1 VTTQTSDLGPTT
13 ALRLIRLLVRPFER
27 FVRIEASSGIVL
39 LGAALVALAWASSP
53 WSGSYVALWDMPV
66 ASTKLTPHFVVNEV
80 LMTLFFLLVGL
91 EIRREIHDGEL
102 SSWRAAAL
110 PVFAAFGGMLAPA
123 VVYLAIAGPTL
134 PSGWGIPIATDIAFA
149 LGVVSLLSKRIPP
162 ALRVLLL
169 ALAIFDDIGAIVVI
183 AVFYTSGV
191 QVAGLALAAAGVV
204 LIAILRR
211 VGVTRALLYVP
222 AGMLIWYGLYRA
234 GVHPTLTGVIVG
246 FMTPPS
252 AVGEDPDL
260 PSPAERLENLLHP
273 WVAFG
278 IMPLF
283 ALANAGVDLR
293 TAGAGSL
300 PIGLGIALGLVIGK
314 PLGILAASVTAVK
327 LRLASLPRDVT
338 WSGIVVLGIVA
349 GIGFTMSLF
358 ITGLAFKTQIHAH
371 AMAKTA
377 VLAGSALSAILA
389 LVVAR
394 AVYTKRPVVSERL
407 EDNA

>member
-1 VTTQTSDLGPTT
+1 MTTQTSNLGPTT

-27 FVRIEASSGIVL
+27 FVRVEASSGIVL
-39 LGAALVALAWASSP
+39 LGAALVALVWASSP
-53 WSGSYVALWDMPV
+53 WSGSYIALWDRPV
-66 ASTKLTPHFVVNEV
+66 ADLTPHFVINEL

-91 EIRREIHDGEL
+91 EIRRELHDGEL

-110 PVFAAFGGMLAPA
+110 PVFAALGGMLAPA
-123 VVYLAIAGPTL
+123 AVYLAIAGPTL

-191 QVAGLALAAAGVV
+191 QVAGLALATAGVV
-204 LIAILRR
+204 VFLILRR
-211 VGVTRALLYVP
+211 VGVTRALAYVP
-222 AGMLIWYGLYRA
+222 AGMLIWFGLYRA

-246 FMTPPS
+246 LMTPPS
-252 AVGEDPDL
+252 AVGDPDL

-283 ALANAGVDLR
+283 AFANAGVDLR
-293 TAGAGSL
+293 TAGSGSL

-314 PLGILAASVTAVK
+314 PLGILVASATAVK

-394 AVYTKRPVVSERL
+394 GVYAKKPVDQPR
-407 EDNA
+407 A